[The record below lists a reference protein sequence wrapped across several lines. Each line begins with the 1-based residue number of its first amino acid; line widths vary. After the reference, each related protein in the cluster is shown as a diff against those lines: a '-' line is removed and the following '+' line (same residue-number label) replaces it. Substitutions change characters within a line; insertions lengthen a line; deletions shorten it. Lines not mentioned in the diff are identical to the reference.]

1 MKVAG
6 RMANIKPSA
15 TFAVKERARALRAR
29 GADVISFAVGEPDF
43 DTPEHVRQAAIEA
56 IQEGF
61 TRYTA
66 VSGIDEL
73 KEAIA
78 GEFKANYGL
87 NYQPS
92 EIVVSCGAK
101 HSIYNL
107 AQVLFNPGDEVL
119 IPVPY
124 WVSYPEIVRLADA
137 VPVGV
142 PTREEDG
149 FKLRPEP
156 LEAAINPRTR
166 ALILNSPCNPT
177 GSVYTREEL
186 EALAP
191 PLLRHGLVVISDD
204 IYYRMLFDEYQ
215 WTNVAM
221 LTAELRQQTVIV
233 NGVSK
238 TYAMTGWR
246 IGYLAAS
253 VEIAATV
260 NRIQS
265 QNTSNPNS
273 IAQKAALAALTG
285 PQDCVSRMVVEY
297 DHRRRHMLAR
307 LAAIPDLRI
316 TKPSGAFYIF
326 VNTSA
331 YLGRTYREKTLAGSL
346 DLASYLLDEV
356 HLATVPGVAFGDDR
370 CLRFSY
376 ALPMAQIDRGL
387 DRLSAALARL
397 G

>member
-15 TFAVKERARALRAR
+15 TFAVEEKARALRAA
-29 GADVISFAVGEPDF
+29 GADVIGFAVGEPDF

-56 IQEGF
+56 IQQGF
-61 TRYTA
+61 THYTA

-73 KEAIA
+73 REAIA
-78 GEFKANYGL
+78 GELRGNYGL
-87 NYQPS
+87 VYEPGD
-92 EIVVSCGAK
+92 IVVSCGAK

-137 VPVGV
+137 VPVEV
-142 PTREEDG
+142 STREEDG
-149 FKLRPEP
+149 FKLRPEV
-156 LEAAINPRTR
+156 LERAITPKTR
-166 ALILNSPCNPT
+166 ALILNSPSNPT
-177 GSVYTREEL
+177 GSVYTRQEL

-191 PLLRHGLVVISDD
+191 ILLRHKLLVISDD
-204 IYYRMLFDEYQ
+204 IYYRILFDDHE

-221 LTAELRQQTVIV
+221 LGGELRRQTIIV

-246 IGYLAAS
+246 IGYLAA
-253 VEIAATV
+253 VREIAAAV
-260 NRIQS
+260 NRLQS

-273 IAQKAALAALTG
+273 IAQKAAVAALTG
-285 PQDCVSRMVVEY
+285 PQGCVGRMVAEY
-297 DHRRRHMLAR
+297 DRRRRHMLTR
-307 LAAIPDLRI
+307 LAAIPDLGVTR
-316 TKPSGAFYIF
+316 PSGTFYIF
-326 VNTSA
+326 VNASA
-331 YLGRTYREKTLAGSL
+331 YLGRSYQGKTLTGSVE
-346 DLASYLLDEV
+346 LASYLLDEA
-356 HLATVPGVAFGDDR
+356 HLATVPGIAFGDDR

-387 DRLSAALARL
+387 DRLAGALARL

>member
-15 TFAVKERARALRAR
+15 TFAVKEKARALRAA

-56 IQEGF
+56 IQQGF

-73 KEAIA
+73 REAIA
-78 GEFKANYGL
+78 GELSGNYRL
-87 NYQPS
+87 VYDPS
-92 EIVVSCGAK
+92 DIVVSCGAK

-124 WVSYPEIVRLADA
+124 WVSYPENVRLADA
-137 VPVGV
+137 VPVEV
-142 PTREEDG
+142 LTREEDG
-149 FKLRPEP
+149 FKLRPEA
-156 LEAAINPRTR
+156 LESAITPKTR
-166 ALILNSPCNPT
+166 ALILNSPSNPT
-177 GSVYTREEL
+177 GSVYTRQEL

-191 PLLRHGLVVISDD
+191 ILLRHKLVVISDD
-204 IYYRMLFDEYQ
+204 IYYRILFDGQE

-221 LTAELRQQTVIV
+221 LGGELRRQTIIV

-246 IGYLAAS
+246 IGYLAA
-253 VEIAATV
+253 VREIAAAV
-260 NRIQS
+260 NRLQS

-273 IAQKAALAALTG
+273 IAQKAAVAALTG
-285 PQDCVSRMVVEY
+285 PQECVGRMVAEY
-297 DHRRRHMLAR
+297 DRRRRHMLTR
-307 LAAIPDLRI
+307 LAAVPDLGVTR
-316 TKPSGAFYIF
+316 PSGTFYIF
-326 VNTSA
+326 VNASA
-331 YLGRTYREKTLAGSL
+331 YLGRSHQGKTMTGSVE
-346 DLASYLLDEV
+346 LASYLLDEA
-356 HLATVPGVAFGDDR
+356 HLATVPGLAFGDDR

-376 ALPMAQIDRGL
+376 ALSMAEIDRGL
-387 DRLSAALARL
+387 DRLAGALARL

>member
-6 RMANIKPSA
+6 RMVNIKPSA
-15 TFAVKERARALRAR
+15 TFAVKEKARALRAG

-56 IQEGF
+56 IRQGF

-73 KEAIA
+73 REAIA
-78 GEFKANYGL
+78 GELSGNYCL
-87 NYQPS
+87 DYEPS
-92 EIVVSCGAK
+92 DIVVSCGAK
-101 HSIYNL
+101 HSIYNI

-137 VPVGV
+137 VPVEV
-142 PTREEDG
+142 ATREEDG
-149 FKLRPEP
+149 FKLRPDA
-156 LEAAINPRTR
+156 LEAAITPKTR
-166 ALILNSPCNPT
+166 ALIINSPANPT
-177 GSVYTREEL
+177 GSVYTRQEL

-191 PLLRHGLVVISDD
+191 ILLRHKLVVISDD
-204 IYYRMLFDEYQ
+204 IYYRILFDNHE

-221 LTAELRQQTVIV
+221 LGGELRRQTVIV

-246 IGYLAAS
+246 IGYLAA
-253 VEIAATV
+253 VREIAAAV
-260 NRIQS
+260 NRLQS

-273 IAQKAALAALTG
+273 IAQKAAVAALTG
-285 PQDCVSRMVVEY
+285 PQECVGQMVAEY
-297 DHRRRHMLAR
+297 DRRRRHMLTR
-307 LAAIPDLRI
+307 LAAIPDLGI
-316 TKPSGAFYIF
+316 TRPGGAFYVF
-326 VNTSA
+326 VNASA
-331 YLGRTYREKTLAGSL
+331 YCGRSHQGNAMTGSVE
-346 DLASYLLDEV
+346 LASYLLDEA
-356 HLATVPGVAFGDDR
+356 HLATVPGIAFGDDR
-370 CLRFSY
+370 CLRLSY

-387 DRLSAALARL
+387 DRLTGALARL
-397 G
+397 S